1 MNFFFNFRGIQRI
14 FLLHYLLPD
23 NTTDIW
29 QKQMLYRVHHAW
41 AGFQLTTLLVIG
53 TDGIDS
59 YKSNYHTITTAACKI
74 LTIKDLQ
81 QTSLWSWR
89 LSIAISPFQEAF
101 LLAVIK
107 SYKEKKKKKSV
118 SQDVILCTTSTSVSC
133 WWLYNE
139 STVPT
144 NLKKSSYI

>member
-1 MNFFFNFRGIQRI
+1 
-14 FLLHYLLPD
+14 
-23 NTTDIW
+23 
-29 QKQMLYRVHHAW
+29 MLYRVHHAW

-89 LSIAISPFQEAF
+89 LSIAISPCQEAF

-107 SYKEKKKKKSV
+107 SYKEKKRKSQFHKMLFYV
-118 SQDVILCTTSTSVSC
+118 LPLHLCLVDGYTMKVHC
-133 WWLYNE
+133 LQIWKNPAIYNRFQ
-139 STVPT
+139 VV
-144 NLKKSSYI
+144 YIVKHYVFGLFFFFNSG

>member
-1 MNFFFNFRGIQRI
+1 
-14 FLLHYLLPD
+14 
-23 NTTDIW
+23 
-29 QKQMLYRVHHAW
+29 MLYRVHHAW

-118 SQDVILCTTSTSVSC
+118 SQDVILCTICVLLMVIQWKYSAYKSEKIQLYITGSRLSTLSNSKFLVCFFFSIQDNET
-133 WWLYNE
+133 YN
-139 STVPT
+139 
-144 NLKKSSYI
+144 LD